1 MCVVYFVVVERNYAM
16 HVAYVTSKG
25 QLAIPAKLR
34 RKYNIKQGTRINFTE
49 EDDRIVMEPVTAEY
63 IRSFRGI
70 LKRRP
75 GSKPVTQ
82 QLIEEHAEEVRREE
96 AEIASRRR

>member
-1 MCVVYFVVVERNYAM
+1 MYT
-16 HVAYVTSKG
+16 AYVTSKG

-34 RKYNIKQGTRINFTE
+34 HKYNIKKGTRINFTE
-49 EDDRIVMEPVTAEY
+49 TGDQIVMQPVTRAY
-63 IRSFRGI
+63 IESFRGI

-96 AEIASRRR
+96 AKLARHGL